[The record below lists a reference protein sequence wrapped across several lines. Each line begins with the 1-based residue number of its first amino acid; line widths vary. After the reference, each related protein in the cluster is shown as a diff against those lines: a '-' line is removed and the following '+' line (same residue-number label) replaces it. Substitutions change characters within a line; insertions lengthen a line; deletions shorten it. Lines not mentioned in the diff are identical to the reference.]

1 MHNVTLERYW
11 NDAGVKAE
19 IEAAARRERARVLKR
34 FLDQAA
40 HALLGDRSSTKR
52 SQRIDASRPCEVC

>member
-1 MHNVTLERYW
+1 MDNVTLDRYW
-11 NDAGVKAE
+11 NDPGVRAE

-40 HALLGDRSSTKR
+40 QALLGDSSAAHR
-52 SQRIDASRPCEVC
+52 AQPCEAC

>member
-1 MHNVTLERYW
+1 MDNVTRERYW

-34 FLDQAA
+34 FLEQAA
-40 HALLGDRSSTKR
+40 QTLLGDRGNTKR
-52 SQRIDASRPCEVC
+52 AHRIDTSRPCEVC